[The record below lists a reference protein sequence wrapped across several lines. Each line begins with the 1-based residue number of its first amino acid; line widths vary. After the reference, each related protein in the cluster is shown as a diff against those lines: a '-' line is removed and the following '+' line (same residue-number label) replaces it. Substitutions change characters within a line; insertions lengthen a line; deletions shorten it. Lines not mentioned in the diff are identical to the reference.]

1 MNVLVC
7 ALDVADMLMLNII
20 MSCLMP
26 HVLWFCAL
34 HYMPATTLS
43 HQSTPTCIHE
53 IVYISTIVSSQRV
66 SCSNRL
72 IGMLTTA
79 GKSHMHMGDDV

>member
-1 MNVLVC
+1 MVLRT
-7 ALDVADMLMLNII
+7 
-20 MSCLMP
+20 
-26 HVLWFCAL
+26 AL
-34 HYMPATTLS
+34 HACHSVISPKYTYMIVYTY
-43 HQSTPTCIHE
+43 E

-79 GKSHMHMGDDV
+79 GKSHMGDDV